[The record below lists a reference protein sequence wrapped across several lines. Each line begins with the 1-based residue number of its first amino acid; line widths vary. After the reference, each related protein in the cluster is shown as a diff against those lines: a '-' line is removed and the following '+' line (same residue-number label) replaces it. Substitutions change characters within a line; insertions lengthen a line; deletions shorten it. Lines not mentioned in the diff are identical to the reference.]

1 MALTPQ
7 TLAAIQAAGAAI
19 YAADAALKEAVQS
32 YADQVKQAMLDNPFD
47 MGNDGLFDD
56 WKTVARLSRAVGQ
69 VEVEFQRIYSAAS
82 DLSSEAIP
90 SILTMPTLTAPQV
103 SAASDLAMVQEIDA
117 TDAVIKKMP
126 KKLTVKA
133 KPKTKTKTKAA
144 SLKPLSGNT
153 AKVLAGLMEILNP
166 HDFVK
171 INRTAVAA
179 EIGIPKGSIGASIG
193 VLTEMG
199 YLIEGAFGEYK
210 LGAPK
215 NK

>member
-1 MALTPQ
+1 MALNPQ

-82 DLSSEAIP
+82 DLTSEAIP

-103 SAASDLAMVQEIDA
+103 SVASDLAMVQEIDA
-117 TDAVIKKMP
+117 TDAVIKKLP
-126 KKLTVKA
+126 KKLTVKT
-133 KPKTKTKTKAA
+133 KPKTKTKTKTA